1 MRLHR
6 RKTIFVGRVVSLWL
20 LLLIPTLAAKKNP
33 IEATPDSV
41 AKGQATYKK
50 NCQMCHGEKGMGDG
64 PAGQRLNPRP
74 RNFTDKS
81 KMEMMTNEEMFKDIT
96 KGEGPM
102 PAFEHKLS
110 ETDRW
115 HVINYVRTLAAARET
130 K

>member
-1 MRLHR
+1 MKLHQ
-6 RKTIFVGRVVSLWL
+6 RKTIFVAGVVLPL
-20 LLLIPTLAAKKNP
+20 LLFSILSLAAKKNP
-33 IEATPDSV
+33 MEPTPDSI
-41 AKGQATYKK
+41 AKGQAIFKK

-81 KMEMMTNEEMFKDIT
+81 KMQKMTDEEMFKDIT

-115 HVINYVRTLAAARET
+115 HVINYVRTFAAAGET